1 MLVLFKQI
9 ANGTIDWEVLK
20 QILSK
25 YLGIVKFFYIFILL
39 SDFLFDF
46 IKLCNFIFLL
56 FKVILLNILLKKMID
71 EDWALEIGTNSNTQ

>member
-1 MLVLFKQI
+1 MINLLLNVFFFFLLGKLSIWKVLVLFKQI

-46 IKLCNFIFLL
+46 IKLCILL
-56 FKVILLNILLKKMID
+56 FYCLK
-71 EDWALEIGTNSNTQ
+71 LYF